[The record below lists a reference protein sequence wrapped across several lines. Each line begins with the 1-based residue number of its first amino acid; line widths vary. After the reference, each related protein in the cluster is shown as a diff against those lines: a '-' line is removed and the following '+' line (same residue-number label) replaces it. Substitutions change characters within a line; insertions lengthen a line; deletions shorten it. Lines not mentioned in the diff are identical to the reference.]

1 MTASPSTAPRS
12 IRLQVWLPLALL
24 IVCAL
29 VFFLLTLLEHWHAQ
43 QDLQRF
49 SQRTAHAQLL
59 SARRALETVLRR
71 GDGSGTDAIV
81 ADLGL
86 SPMVN
91 YAVLLDD
98 NDQVLAA
105 TQFAW
110 KGLPAKQALPHQA
123 LALETVS
130 TKPGQAHLHLDIEGL
145 QLHAI
150 SPVAMPLRSNE
161 LRTNRYGSLL
171 IEYDLAP
178 LVAQSSAHTRAQ
190 WLMFLLITSIAAILL
205 LSLARRFIL
214 RPVAALDAAMRT
226 IGQGKLQIAA
236 PLAGTGELFQLGQ
249 SLQHMAQTLHASQAA
264 LSTSEARFHQLA
276 DATLE
281 AIFFHEQG
289 TILDVNSRAEQ
300 LLGRPAQQLI
310 GADIFTLVSP
320 EYRPLIRQRATAG
333 ATGVWDVSFLSVDGT
348 PIPCEVTAMQREV
361 DGRTVRTVVA
371 RDIRPRLQAEAKI
384 RQLAHFDTLT
394 GLPNRRQIFDHIHLE
409 LQEVERN
416 PNRRSALATFN
427 LDNFKAINDAFG
439 MAFGDTALRTLAQRL
454 SSQQVQH
461 QFFARIHSDTF
472 ALLLTN
478 LSGTLEQASAQAAS
492 SIENVLAQI
501 AQPLQ
506 VHQQTLHLSAGA
518 GVVMIPNDS
527 QDPPELLREAET
539 AMHLSKAA
547 GDNRVRFFAHALQ
560 EAASARL
567 ALRNDLK
574 AALHITAPAPQELLL
589 HYQPQINAQGQLH
602 GVEALVRWNHPQQG
616 LIPPGAFIAEA
627 EASGLIVPLGNW
639 VLLEAAAAL
648 RRWQTES
655 GHATWAQPLTMAVNV
670 SPRQFRE
677 PDFVDRV
684 CATLEQ
690 LGLNALSL
698 ELELTESV
706 VADDLEAT
714 LAKMQLLRQY
724 GVRFALDDFGTGYSS
739 LSYLKHL
746 PIDTLKI
753 DRSFVMDIDAQA
765 PTTPGGKRPAVLIE
779 AIIAMAHQLNMRVL
793 AEGVETPAQ
802 LAHLKASGC
811 DIFQGYFF
819 SKPLPEGLLLP
830 WASQRSQE
838 HAP

>member
-1 MTASPSTAPRS
+1 MISNEGVGAAVRDGLRGANHSNSLAIARIWNDADRPKPR
-12 IRLQVWLPLALL
+12 PHTHEE
-24 IVCAL
+24 IVNT
-29 VFFLLTLLEHWHAQ
+29 FLEHWHAQ

-123 LALETVS
+123 QALETVS

-226 IGQGKLQIAA
+226 IGQGQLQIAA
-236 PLAGTGELFQLGQ
+236 PLTGTGELFQLGQ
-249 SLQHMAQTLHASQAA
+249 SLQHMAQALHASQAA
-264 LSTSEARFHQLA
+264 LSTTEARFHQLA

-348 PIPCEVTAMQREV
+348 PIPCEVTAMQREM

-416 PNRRSALATFN
+416 PNR
-427 LDNFKAINDAFG
+427 
-439 MAFGDTALRTLAQRL
+439 
-454 SSQQVQH
+454 
-461 QFFARIHSDTF
+461 
-472 ALLLTN
+472 
-478 LSGTLEQASAQAAS
+478 
-492 SIENVLAQI
+492 
-501 AQPLQ
+501 
-506 VHQQTLHLSAGA
+506 
-518 GVVMIPNDS
+518 
-527 QDPPELLREAET
+527 
-539 AMHLSKAA
+539 
-547 GDNRVRFFAHALQ
+547 
-560 EAASARL
+560 
-567 ALRNDLK
+567 
-574 AALHITAPAPQELLL
+574 
-589 HYQPQINAQGQLH
+589 
-602 GVEALVRWNHPQQG
+602 
-616 LIPPGAFIAEA
+616 
-627 EASGLIVPLGNW
+627 
-639 VLLEAAAAL
+639 
-648 RRWQTES
+648 
-655 GHATWAQPLTMAVNV
+655 
-670 SPRQFRE
+670 
-677 PDFVDRV
+677 
-684 CATLEQ
+684 
-690 LGLNALSL
+690 
-698 ELELTESV
+698 
-706 VADDLEAT
+706 
-714 LAKMQLLRQY
+714 
-724 GVRFALDDFGTGYSS
+724 
-739 LSYLKHL
+739 
-746 PIDTLKI
+746 
-753 DRSFVMDIDAQA
+753 
-765 PTTPGGKRPAVLIE
+765 
-779 AIIAMAHQLNMRVL
+779 
-793 AEGVETPAQ
+793 
-802 LAHLKASGC
+802 
-811 DIFQGYFF
+811 
-819 SKPLPEGLLLP
+819 
-830 WASQRSQE
+830 
-838 HAP
+838 